1 MKPRSDESKIVDAK
15 QRVIVLLLL
24 EKGTKEYCDNLDVQV
39 IKENKEFWKII
50 KLFFSDKSK
59 SRNIMTF

>member
-1 MKPRSDESKIVDAK
+1 MCYKDLVVSPSYLNLLYLKPRSDESKIADAK

-39 IKENKEFWKII
+39 TKENKEF
-50 KLFFSDKSK
+50 
-59 SRNIMTF
+59 